1 MSVDRGVL
9 ATHRKAP
16 RVTKQEGA
24 HDHDH
29 GAKEGDHD
37 HAGHS
42 HGPPPAGSGRIF
54 AISTGLNITF
64 VVVEVVYGLAANSTA
79 LLADAAHNASDV
91 VGLLLAWAASALAT
105 RAPSAR
111 RTYGFKST
119 TILAAFLNA
128 MLILV
133 AVGGVA
139 WEAIQ
144 RARSPVAVEG
154 GTVAIVALIGVGVNA
169 SAAALFMRGR
179 KGDVNMG
186 AAFSHL
192 LADALVSVG
201 VVIAGILI
209 VVTGATWIDPLT
221 SIGVSVVIL
230 IGTIG
235 LVRETSNLVIAGVP
249 SKIDI
254 TKVTEFL
261 AKQQGVTEVHDLH
274 VWPMSTTEVALT
286 VHLIVPGLATPPGFL
301 ASLAKQL
308 EHRFGI
314 HHVTVQLE
322 DASVDCA
329 QAPAEVV

>member
-1 MSVDRGVL
+1 MKKQD
-9 ATHRKAP
+9 AT
-16 RVTKQEGA
+16 

-29 GAKEGDHD
+29 AHGGDHD
-37 HAGHS
+37 HAGHA
-42 HGPPPAGSGRIF
+42 HGPPPTGSGKIF
-54 AISTGLNITF
+54 ALATGLNITF

-91 VGLLLAWAASALAT
+91 VGLLLAWGASALAA
-105 RAPSAR
+105 RLPSAR
-111 RTYGFKST
+111 RTYGFRST

-139 WEAIQ
+139 WEAVQ
-144 RARSPVAVEG
+144 RARSPEPVEG
-154 GTVAIVALIGVGVNA
+154 GTVAIVALVGVGVNA
-169 SAAALFMRGR
+169 AAAALFMRGR

-209 VVTGATWIDPLT
+209 LVTGAVWIDPLT
-221 SIGVSVVIL
+221 SIGVSIVIL

-235 LVRETSNLVIAGVP
+235 LVRETSNLVVAGVP

-254 TKVTEFL
+254 SEVTDFL
-261 AKQQGVTEVHDLH
+261 AKQPGVTEVHDLH

-286 VHLIVPGLATPPGFL
+286 VHLVVPGLTTPQGFL
-301 ASLAKQL
+301 GSLVSELKQ
-308 EHRFGI
+308 RFGI

-322 DASVDCA
+322 DVSDDPCA